1 MTFKS
6 EGVNGSFSYDDTK
19 KKSTVNINFSMGS
32 DNFTSLMNL
41 AECSTSQKEG
51 MTGDCAMFGF
61 TQKFSYTHGGSTE
74 TAMIKAK
81 CKADDSGGYC
91 EASLFFYSSSFKA

>member
-6 EGVNGSFSYDDTK
+6 EGVNGSFFFYDDTK
-19 KKSTVNINFSMGS
+19 KKSTVNINFSME

-51 MTGDCAMFGF
+51 MSEECAMFRF
-61 TQKFSYTHGGSTE
+61 TQKIFLHPWRIS
-74 TAMIKAK
+74 
-81 CKADDSGGYC
+81 
-91 EASLFFYSSSFKA
+91 

>member
-19 KKSTVNINFSMGS
+19 KKSTVNIIFAME
-32 DNFTSLMNL
+32 DNFTSLINL

-51 MTGDCAMFGF
+51 MSEECAMFRF
-61 TQKFSYTHGGSTE
+61 TQKIFLHPWRIS
-74 TAMIKAK
+74 
-81 CKADDSGGYC
+81 
-91 EASLFFYSSSFKA
+91 